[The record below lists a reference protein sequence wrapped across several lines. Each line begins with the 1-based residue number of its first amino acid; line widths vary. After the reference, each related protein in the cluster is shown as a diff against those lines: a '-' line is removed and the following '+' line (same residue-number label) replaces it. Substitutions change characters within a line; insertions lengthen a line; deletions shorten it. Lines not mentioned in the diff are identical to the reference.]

1 MVLTLLLAILA
12 AALIC
17 GLIFLYKFPSL
28 SSSGQVFT
36 DIIIE
41 TLAKTGA
48 NKSAELSLFRRLCI
62 LGILICFVVTIV
74 SYIVMYRKNRLK
86 SQTLENAAF
95 PTKSETG
102 TVEGQHLPL
111 YCGILIF
118 PFLLHLLIF
127 GQWSLPLAAGLVF
140 FVLLLFFAKKLR
152 ITVSEGLLTPVIIYY
167 ALLAFL
173 TVCFHFTD
181 RFSVS
186 NLQLYGT
193 CAFLSLLLLLAQ
205 AIMEKTSRKI
215 NPQTNTSQGKEIPY
229 QTNKNT
235 AFLRRTL
242 LLLQCAH
249 PLLLALYFVDTYRYQ
264 GELLRVPYAPF
275 YYVFF
280 GGLILVLL
288 VLCVLHVNKNWRMCT
303 ALPVSKLISLST
315 VISVFIYNSFSAAPM
330 FAQPDQHHHGEQMI
344 PWQQIVS
351 LGQSAYEE
359 YTPVSGLFPMVNGFI
374 QNVLLGGTVSDYSPA
389 ISMMMVL
396 FCIVTITLVYAHT
409 GGGYALL
416 FAIFFALPSYNR
428 QYMVL
433 PVLLL
438 LFLPGLLEKPSLWL
452 KVWLLSGLA
461 AGLYYP
467 LYGAAVIAGTL
478 PLGCYMFFRFI
489 KESRTGR
496 VSGDAAGNNTGS
508 KAAGKNGRK
517 SAFTFTKWALC
528 LLPVTLCVPLLLRMA
543 AHTLTYSGQTVLADG
558 IALAG
563 QTPPGYFLPYLTGTH
578 ASLRGRLYSGY
589 RFFLPMLAIWLFA
602 SLFFLLMGRT
612 LTQRSMPPRTH
623 SVNGSKKLRRQVSA
637 QKSTSANSKT
647 CEISQRTILLLALP
661 AGLLTLAVSYTYTL
675 VRADVNVILSRTA
688 PILIAVC
695 GMFLPVILI
704 SAIRKCY
711 APFGRGLSLLILG
724 ISFSLPLMIYQKVA
738 HMKFPDMWTYPNGEA
753 ALIMD
758 DTDKLYSC
766 YEVPETFVKMSEIQL
781 PDTSM
786 LGDGFMVADQIGYLE
801 QYETVMQKCE
811 AAVSAHSLSDTK
823 RELSYMGFD
832 GQGFYYYVNAR
843 ACSTGFIQAGKGYDA
858 QQEILSQVKEKRP
871 VIFLIEPQSS
881 YYVYYWMMTNDYV
894 YVAED
899 EVFYPLE
906 LYCLVYDAD
915 YTTQTLSS
923 GSVSQEDA
931 QQDVQ
936 NAQRSSELTLAR
948 RPALLATGSSF
959 GDDYRKTCPATD
971 FGLVASSFGAS
982 YDSLKPL
989 FTDSMKISLQV
1000 QNELEKSSDH
1010 TDGID
1015 TAYQNTIR
1023 GTAYDFLYLEWND
1036 VSLPENAKTLSI
1048 SFTCDGNSYE
1058 GACVTCSLT
1067 GADLLI
1073 PMGMNGDWLLSENS
1087 AITVTLLDASGD
1099 GILQMPLAEFA
1110 GQYCRQA
1117 TWKKLSQSR

>member
-17 GLIFLYKFPSL
+17 GLIFLYQFPSL
-28 SSSGQVFT
+28 SSCPQVFT

-48 NKSAELSLFRRLCI
+48 NKSAELSLFWRLCM
-62 LGILICFVVTIV
+62 LGILICFAVTGV
-74 SYIVMYRKNRLK
+74 SYFVRCRKSRLK
-86 SQTLENAAF
+86 SRTQENAASL
-95 PTKSETG
+95 TKSETG
-102 TVEGQHLPL
+102 TGEGQHLPL
-111 YCGILIF
+111 YSGILF
-118 PFLLHLLIF
+118 CPFLLHLLLF
-127 GQWSLPLAAGLVF
+127 GQCNAVLAIGLSYF
-140 FVLLLFFAKKLR
+140 LILFLLSVLSKKWQFLR
-152 ITVSEGLLTPVIIYY
+152 HIHLSEGLLTPVIVYY

-193 CAFLSLLLLLAQ
+193 CAALSLLLLLAQ
-205 AIMEKTSRKI
+205 AILRK
-215 NPQTNTSQGKEIPY
+215 
-229 QTNKNT
+229 
-235 AFLRRTL
+235 AFLRQTL
-242 LLLQCAH
+242 LLLQCAV
-249 PLLLALYFVDTYRYQ
+249 PFLLVLYFVDTYLYQ
-264 GELLRVPYAPF
+264 GEFIRVPYAPF

-280 GGLILVLL
+280 GGLIVILL
-288 VLCVLHVNKNWRMCT
+288 ILCILHVKKFRGDCL
-303 ALPVSKLISLST
+303 ALPVSKLIPIST

-433 PVLLL
+433 PMLLL
-438 LFLPGLLEKPSLWL
+438 LFLPKLLERPSLWL

-467 LYGAAVIAGTL
+467 LYGAAVIVGTL
-478 PLGCYMFFRFI
+478 PLGCYMLVRLI
-489 KESRTGR
+489 KESPTGH
-496 VSGDAAGNNTGS
+496 VSDHTVGS
-508 KAAGKNGRK
+508 NIDTVSETTRKNGRK

-528 LLPVTLCVPLLLRMA
+528 LLPVALCTPLLLRMA
-543 AHTLTYSGQTVLADG
+543 MHTLTYSGQTVLADG
-558 IALAG
+558 IALLG
-563 QTPPGYFLPYLTGTH
+563 QTPPDYFMPYLTKTH
-578 ASLRGRLYSGY
+578 ASLRNHLYLGY

-637 QKSTSANSKT
+637 QKSTSADRET
-647 CEISQRTILLLALP
+647 CTTSHRTILLLALP

-675 VRADVNVILSRTA
+675 VRADVNMILSRTA
-688 PILIAVC
+688 PVLIAVC
-695 GMFLPVILI
+695 GMFLPVIWL
-704 SAIRKCY
+704 SVMRNGY
-711 APFGRGLSLLILG
+711 APFGRRLTILILG
-724 ISFSLPLMIYQKVA
+724 LSFSLPLMVYQKVA

-753 ALIMD
+753 SLIMD
-758 DTDKLYSC
+758 DTDKLYSY
-766 YEVPETFVKMSEIQL
+766 YEVPDTFVKMNEIDL

-786 LGDGFMVADQIGYLE
+786 LGDGFMVADQICYLQ
-801 QYETVMQKCE
+801 QYEDVMIKCE
-811 AAVSAHSLSDTK
+811 TAIKAHSLSETP

-843 ACSTGFIQAGKGYDA
+843 ACSTGFIQAGKGYEA
-858 QQEILSQVKEKRP
+858 QQEILAQVKEKRP

-881 YYVYYWMMTNDYV
+881 YYVYYFMMTNDYV
-894 YVAED
+894 YVAKD
-899 EVFYPLE
+899 EAFYPLE
-906 LYCLVYDAD
+906 LYCLVYNAD
-915 YTTQTLSS
+915 YTTQSLSS
-923 GSVSQEDA
+923 GN
-931 QQDVQ
+931 DVNQAALKQ
-936 NAQRSSELTLAR
+936 NARHI
-948 RPALLATGSSF
+948 LATGTSF
-959 GDDYRKTCPATD
+959 GDDYREVCLGTELGHIA
-971 FGLVASSFGAS
+971 ASFGAS
-982 YDSLKPL
+982 YDSLELL
-989 FTDSMKISLQV
+989 FADSMAISLNA
-1000 QNELEKSSDH
+1000 QNETEKQWNQG
-1010 TDGID
+1010 TVC
-1015 TAYQNTIR
+1015 
-1023 GTAYDFLYLEWND
+1023 GTAYDFLYMQWND
-1036 VSLPENAKTLSI
+1036 ISLPDGSVTLKL
-1048 SFTCDGNSYE
+1048 SFTCDETSYE
-1058 GACVTCSLT
+1058 GAFVTCGLT

-1073 PMGMNGDWLLSENS
+1073 PMGMNADWLLSENS
-1087 AITVTLLDASGD
+1087 DITVTLLDASGD
-1099 GILQMPLAEFA
+1099 ATLQMPLAEFA
-1110 GQYCRQA
+1110 MQYCRQA
-1117 TWKKLSQSR
+1117 AWKKLSQSR